1 MCAVVLWRTSKEPI
15 NPKGAIMGRSRYK
28 FYDQDRPY
36 FMTCSIVN
44 WLPLFASPA
53 VVQIII
59 DSLKF
64 LQTEKQLLLYA
75 YVIMENHLHLIAAS
89 AQLGKDIAA
98 FKSFTAR
105 TIIDYLK
112 AKQAHS
118 VLRLLNFYKLRPK
131 KDRDYQ
137 VWQEGSHPQVILSE
151 AMMLQ
156 KIQYI
161 HNNPVKRGYIEVPE
175 HWRYSSARNY
185 ADLPSVLEI
194 SRY

>member
-1 MCAVVLWRTSKEPI
+1 
-15 NPKGAIMGRSRYK
+15 MGRSRYA
-28 FYDQDRPY
+28 FYDQNRPY
-36 FMTCSIVN
+36 FLTCSLVN
-44 WLPLFASPA
+44 WMPLFACPS
-53 VVQIII
+53 VVEIVF
-59 DSLKF
+59 DSLKY
-64 LQTEKQLLLYA
+64 LQKERLLRIFA

-105 TIIDYLK
+105 QIIDHLK
-112 AKQAHS
+112 AKHVIS
-118 VLRLLNFYKLRPK
+118 VLRLLNFYKLRHK

-137 VWQEGSHPQVILSE
+137 VWQEGSHPQVILNE

-161 HNNPVKRGYIEVPE
+161 HNNPVKRGYVDAPE

-185 ADLPSVLEI
+185 AGMSRMLEI
-194 SRY
+194 VSY

>member
-1 MCAVVLWRTSKEPI
+1 
-15 NPKGAIMGRSRYK
+15 
-28 FYDQDRPY
+28 
-36 FMTCSIVN
+36 MTCSIVN

-53 VVQIII
+53 VAQIII

-64 LQTEKQLLLYA
+64 LQKERHLLLFA

-112 AKQAHS
+112 SKQADS
-118 VLRLLNFYKLRPK
+118 VLKLLNFYKLKHK

-137 VWQEGSHPQVILSE
+137 VWQEGSHPQVIMSE

-156 KIQYI
+156 KIRYI
-161 HNNPVKRGYIEVPE
+161 HNNPVKRGYIEQPE

-185 ADLPSVLEI
+185 SELTSVLEI